1 MENSIMG
8 LWVGWWAEFKKW
20 CCDLGQIYST
30 QRRGRVKMA
39 PTKTLQFDRVYNK
52 AGCPWEDCLR
62 LGTSN
67 CTLLFRASALYCS
80 VFPMHCYIWI
90 IFAQFETNHILIYRH
105 KTPNMNTFFIIEEP
119 WLDLNNV
126 RVLCC
131 KSGLIVADMQFLIRK
146 EISFVTLITFVFS
159 PTVKEMM
166 VKFRQRFV
174 WYQEASEKSHLWN
187 R

>member
-1 MENSIMG
+1 
-8 LWVGWWAEFKKW
+8 
-20 CCDLGQIYST
+20 
-30 QRRGRVKMA
+30 MA

-67 CTLLFRASALYCS
+67 CTLLFRATALYCS

-105 KTPNMNTFFIIEEP
+105 KTPNMNTFFIIVEP

-159 PTVKEMM
+159 PTVKKMM
-166 VKFRQRFV
+166 WLSFGSGSCDIKQLREKFTV
-174 WYQEASEKSHLWN
+174 TYEKDNIWFKWRGFINCAVLTERTDHESLKSVLK
-187 R
+187 

>member
-1 MENSIMG
+1 
-8 LWVGWWAEFKKW
+8 
-20 CCDLGQIYST
+20 
-30 QRRGRVKMA
+30 MA

-62 LGTSN
+62 WGTSN

-105 KTPNMNTFFIIEEP
+105 KTPNMNTFFIIVEP

-131 KSGLIVADMQFLIRK
+131 RSGLIVADMQFLIRK

-159 PTVKEMM
+159 PTVKEKM
-166 VKFRQRFV
+166 VKCDIKKLREKVTYEIDNIWFNWRGFIMLYVQYVLTMRV
-174 WYQEASEKSHLWN
+174 WKVF
-187 R
+187 